1 MVGCGAVG
9 SFYGA
14 KLCRAGHEVHFL
26 LRSDYES
33 VKRDG
38 VLVRSPEG
46 DVRVFPRPAKEPGE
60 IGACDLVL
68 IALKTTAN
76 HRFPELLPALVG
88 RGTRLLTLQN
98 GLGNEELLSGLFE
111 SNTVLGGLCFV
122 CLNRIAPGIV
132 RHFAYGDVT
141 LGQHGVVPDQ
151 TTRRIADQLSG
162 AGIKVKLTENLAKAR
177 WEKLVWNVPFNG
189 LGVAGVV
196 GHENLLAGNVPDQFG
211 CRTTLTT
218 DKLLGD
224 PLWLRL
230 VRELMQEVI
239 TTANALGFGV
249 AETLADQMIDRTR
262 TMDAY
267 KASTLIDFERGF
279 PIELDQM
286 FLEPLR
292 RAQAAGVQTPRL
304 AALCRTL
311 SELDRRQRDSATG
324 ESLLGSIATHSRPG

>member
-1 MVGCGAVG
+1 MG

-141 LGQHGVVPDQ
+141 LGQHGSVPDQ

-196 GHENLLAGNVPDQFG
+196 GHENLLAGNVPDQFE

-262 TMDAY
+262 TMGAY

-279 PIELDQM
+279 PIELEQM